1 MIKVT
6 PFEQAHAEAVMAIER
21 QCFSA
26 PWGLESLI
34 RTINGSNA
42 VTLVALSGGNV
53 VGYASAL
60 MLGPVGPGYV
70 PPEAEVLKVAVLPE
84 MREQG
89 IGRSLA
95 SGLINTLRDLGVEKL
110 HLEVRESNRA
120 ARVLYETCGFRHS
133 GRRRDYYSDP
143 GEDAVLMSLRLKK

>member
-1 MIKVT
+1 MTEIVK
-6 PFEQAHAEAVMAIER
+6 FSAEYTNAVMAIER

-34 RTINGSNA
+34 RTITGGNA
-42 VTLVALSGGNV
+42 VTLVALRDGKPS
-53 VGYASAL
+53 GYASAL

-84 MREQG
+84 LREQG
-89 IGRSLA
+89 IGRELA
-95 SGLINTLRDLGVEKL
+95 KALIKTLRDKGLVKL

-143 GEDAVLMSLRLKK
+143 REDAILMTLRLK

>member
-1 MIKVT
+1 MTEIA
-6 PFEQAHAEAVMAIER
+6 PFSPDHAEGVMAIER

-26 PWGLESLI
+26 PWGLDSLI
-34 RTINGSNA
+34 RTITGGNA
-42 VTLVALSGGNV
+42 VTLVALRDGKP

-84 MREQG
+84 KREQG
-89 IGRSLA
+89 IGRMLA
-95 SGLINTLRDLGVEKL
+95 EALIRTLRDKGLVKL

-143 GEDAVLMSLRLKK
+143 REDAVLMTLRMK

>member
-1 MIKVT
+1 MTEVI
-6 PFEQAHAEAVMAIER
+6 PFAPSHAEAVMAIER

-26 PWGLESLI
+26 PWGLESLL
-34 RTINGSNA
+34 RTIGGSNA
-42 VTLVALSGGNV
+42 LTLVAIKDGRT

-84 MREQG
+84 MRGQG
-89 IGRSLA
+89 IGRKLA
-95 SGLINTLRDLGVEKL
+95 EELTGRLRKLGVEVL

-120 ARVLYETCGFRHS
+120 ARILYETCGFRHS
-133 GRRRDYYSDP
+133 GRRPSYYSNP
-143 GEDAVLMSLRLKK
+143 REDAVLMMLRLK